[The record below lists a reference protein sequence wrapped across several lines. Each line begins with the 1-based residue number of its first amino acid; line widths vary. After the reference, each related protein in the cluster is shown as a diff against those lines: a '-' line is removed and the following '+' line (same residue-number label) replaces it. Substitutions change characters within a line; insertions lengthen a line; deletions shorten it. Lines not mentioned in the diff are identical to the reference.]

1 MRCLDNWNAEL
12 RSCGPF
18 TILTDHRNLEYF
30 ATRKNPRK
38 RQSGGAANLPQ
49 FDFKLEYRRG
59 SGAVVP
65 DALSRREQDKPQG
78 IDDEREQG
86 RMIQLIPDSAIP
98 SSTRACINAMS
109 SDCSE
114 ASTLP
119 KMKVFEVADLQQLW
133 DETVAKDSIFRAAYK
148 AVRDRERAFPPSL
161 GLKIQISECTLAIVA
176 RRFYW
181 PGQSQLVRR
190 RRGFLKPLPIPDR
203 PRSHLSMDFITD
215 LPPTGPSKAR
225 YLWVIVDRLTKA
237 VTLEVMDNMEA
248 EPCANRFLQ
257 CHYRFHGMPRSIV
270 SDRGSN
276 WLTTKISPF
285 FSEHG
290 YHVDPISV
298 EESEE
303 PPRHREES
311 RADSLLSRLQEVNEY
326 MQAVMASSQ
335 QQQEE
340 AANAKRQ
347 PAERFEVGDK
357 VWLSMA
363 NYRSPRPCKKLD
375 WLHHKYTVTKVISSH
390 VVELDVRGSIYPRFH
405 VDLCGGRIKI
415 RLLAKGTI
423 AMKAFE
429 DKYGP
434 IKTNDGPREGT
445 RRWQER
451 KNPADADLVGGDKG

>member
-1 MRCLDNWNAEL
+1 
-12 RSCGPF
+12 
-18 TILTDHRNLEYF
+18 
-30 ATRKNPRK
+30 
-38 RQSGGAANLPQ
+38 
-49 FDFKLEYRRG
+49 
-59 SGAVVP
+59 
-65 DALSRREQDKPQG
+65 
-78 IDDEREQG
+78 
-86 RMIQLIPDSAIP
+86 
-98 SSTRACINAMS
+98 
-109 SDCSE
+109 
-114 ASTLP
+114 
-119 KMKVFEVADLQQLW
+119 MKVFEVADLQQLW

-161 GLKIQISECTLAIVA
+161 GLKIQISE
-176 RRFYW
+176 W
-181 PGQSQLVRR
+181 KVRWLLWL
-190 RRGFLKPLPIPDR
+190 GDSTGLGSPSWFADR

-237 VTLEVMDNMEA
+237 VTLE
-248 EPCANRFLQ
+248 
-257 CHYRFHGMPRSIV
+257 CHYRFHGMPRSIDDWGELLPAAQLALNNRE
-270 SDRGSN
+270 SAA
-276 WLTTKISPF
+276 TKISPF

-405 VDLCGGRIKI
+405 VDDAQPPPVQDESGTDLWDVDEILCARWKKRGRGEF
-415 RLLAKGTI
+415 RQALV
-423 AMKAFE
+423 
-429 DKYGP
+429 
-434 IKTNDGPREGT
+434 
-445 RRWQER
+445 RWTGYAEPTWEPVEWLQEQLR
-451 KNPADADLVGGDKG
+451 

>member
-1 MRCLDNWNAEL
+1 
-12 RSCGPF
+12 
-18 TILTDHRNLEYF
+18 
-30 ATRKNPRK
+30 
-38 RQSGGAANLPQ
+38 
-49 FDFKLEYRRG
+49 
-59 SGAVVP
+59 
-65 DALSRREQDKPQG
+65 
-78 IDDEREQG
+78 
-86 RMIQLIPDSAIP
+86 
-98 SSTRACINAMS
+98 
-109 SDCSE
+109 
-114 ASTLP
+114 
-119 KMKVFEVADLQQLW
+119 MKVFEVADLQQLW

-161 GLKIQISECTLAIVA
+161 GLKIQISE
-176 RRFYW
+176 Y
-181 PGQSQLVRR
+181 
-190 RRGFLKPLPIPDR
+190 
-203 PRSHLSMDFITD
+203 

-248 EPCANRFLQ
+248 EQCANRFLQ

-276 WLTTKISPF
+276 WLSRFWKRFCRLAGVTQKLSTAYHPQTDGGPERMNQEIEAYLRAYVSDQDQPF
-285 FSEHG
+285 FAEHG

-415 RLLAKGTI
+415 RLLAKG
-423 AMKAFE
+423 
-429 DKYGP
+429 
-434 IKTNDGPREGT
+434 R
-445 RRWQER
+445 
-451 KNPADADLVGGDKG
+451 